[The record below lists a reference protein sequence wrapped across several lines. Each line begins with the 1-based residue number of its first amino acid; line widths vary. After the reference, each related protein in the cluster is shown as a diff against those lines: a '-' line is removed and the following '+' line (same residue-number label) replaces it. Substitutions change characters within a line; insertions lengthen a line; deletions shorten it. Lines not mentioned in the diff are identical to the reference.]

1 MEMTGGAGAPAQ
13 ENDYSVWAIP
23 PEDVRERLKKLMGGL
38 RSEFGGP
45 EIFQP
50 HITVVG
56 AISLTEQ
63 DALEKFRSACEGLKA
78 YQVKTDRTVTGAF
91 PSQCLYLLFQSTPEV
106 MDASAHCCRHFGY
119 KRSNQY
125 MPHLSLLYGTLTNE
139 EKKKAKEKT
148 HVLDE
153 SIDGLNFQISR
164 LALWITDRK
173 DNGTLETWKLIS
185 ECSLSPN

>member
-1 MEMTGGAGAPAQ
+1 MEMTDGAGAPAQ

-38 RSEFGGP
+38 RSD
-45 EIFQP
+45 
-50 HITVVG
+50 
-56 AISLTEQ
+56 LTEQ

-185 ECSLSPN
+185 ECSLSPD

>member
-1 MEMTGGAGAPAQ
+1 MEMTDGAGAPAQ

-78 YQVKTDRTVTGAF
+78 YQARTDRIVTGAF

-153 SIDGLNFQISR
+153 SIDGLNFQIGR

>member
-1 MEMTGGAGAPAQ
+1 MIVFF
-13 ENDYSVWAIP
+13 YV
-23 PEDVRERLKKLMGGL
+23 
-38 RSEFGGP
+38 
-45 EIFQP
+45 
-50 HITVVG
+50 
-56 AISLTEQ
+56 
-63 DALEKFRSACEGLKA
+63 
-78 YQVKTDRTVTGAF
+78 
-91 PSQCLYLLFQSTPEV
+91 YLIILVE
-106 MDASAHCCRHFGY
+106 
-119 KRSNQY
+119 Y

-153 SIDGLNFQISR
+153 SIDGLTFQISR

>member
-1 MEMTGGAGAPAQ
+1 MEMTDGAAVLAQ
-13 ENDYSVWAIP
+13 KNDYSVWAIP
-23 PEDVRERLKKLMGGL
+23 PEDVTERLRKLMGGL

-45 EIFQP
+45 EIIQP

-56 AISLTEQ
+56 AMSLTEQ

-78 YQVKTDRTVTGAF
+78 YHVKTDSIVTGAF
-91 PSQCLYLLFQSTPEV
+91 PSQCLYLLFQSTPEA
-106 MDASAHCCRHFGY
+106 MDASANCCRHFGY

-125 MPHLSLLYGTLTNE
+125 MPHLSLLYGTLTKE

-148 HVLDE
+148 YVLDE
-153 SIDGLNFQISR
+153 SINDLNFQISR

>member
-78 YQVKTDRTVTGAF
+78 YQAKTDRIVTGAF

-139 EKKKAKEKT
+139 EKRKAKEKT

-185 ECSLSPN
+185 ECSLSPD